1 VKNPLVD
8 RQEDLS
14 LLLLL
19 LLLKV
24 SRDPSRHFSQFSE
37 AAAAAAALQSFVWKD
52 NSDISN

>member
-14 LLLLL
+14 LLLL

-37 AAAAAAALQSFVWKD
+37 AAAAAAAALQSFVWKD

>member
-14 LLLLL
+14 LLLL